1 MDLSRF
7 GFRAGFDPD
16 NKWVKQDKI
25 KLDGK
30 EFLVSTIDL
39 GLDHSFGGGKP
50 LYYETMIFAIENGEV
65 NFTDLYCNRYST
77 KEEAEKE
84 HGVLLDKLANGE
96 ITLEE

>member
-50 LYYETMIFAIENGEV
+50 LYYETMIFAIENGEE
-65 NFTDLYCNRYST
+65 TEGKQTKPLPKPPLYDII
-77 KEEAEKE
+77 KE
-84 HGVLLDKLANGE
+84 NGG
-96 ITLEE
+96 I